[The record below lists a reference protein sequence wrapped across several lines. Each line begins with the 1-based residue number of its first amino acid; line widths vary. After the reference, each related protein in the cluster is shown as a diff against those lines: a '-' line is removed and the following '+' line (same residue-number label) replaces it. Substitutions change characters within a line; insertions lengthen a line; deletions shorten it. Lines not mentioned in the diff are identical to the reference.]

1 MDPFEAFESIQNQE
15 DPAAE
20 FLARE
25 QAELDKIE
33 NDNNNND
40 DFLGLDGTNVSV
52 GEQLFS
58 TNQSSNNEMPTDAY
72 AAVFKADKLAQEPEK
87 IKRWREEQKLRISTK
102 DAEEEKVKQQ
112 WRDVAKKDLDE
123 WFKQRKEQL
132 AKTHAD
138 NKYLALFLL
147 LAFFKLNPYTFFW
160 L

>member
-1 MDPFEAFESIQNQE
+1 MDPFDAFESANQNQE

-33 NDNNNND
+33 NSND
-40 DFLGLDGTNVSV
+40 DFLGLN
-52 GEQLFS
+52 GENSQEAQLF
-58 TNQSSNNEMPTDAY
+58 NQNPSPTPSDAY

-87 IKRWREEQKLRISTK
+87 IKRWREEQKLRITTK

-112 WRDVAKKDLDE
+112 WRETAKKDLDE
-123 WFKQRKEQL
+123 WFKQRELQL

-138 NKYLALFLL
+138 NK
-147 LAFFKLNPYTFFW
+147 
-160 L
+160 

>member
-1 MDPFEAFESIQNQE
+1 MDPFEAFESVQNQE

-33 NDNNNND
+33 NND
-40 DFLGLDGTNVSV
+40 DFLNLNGANSSEDQLLFNNNTNNSN
-52 GEQLFS
+52 S
-58 TNQSSNNEMPTDAY
+58 NQSTSNEAPTDAY

-87 IKRWREEQKLRISTK
+87 IKRWREEQKLRITTK

-112 WRDVAKKDLDE
+112 WREAAKKDLDE

-138 NKYLALFLL
+138 NKYI
-147 LAFFKLNPYTFFW
+147 
-160 L
+160 

>member
-1 MDPFEAFESIQNQE
+1 MDPFEAFESVQNQE

-33 NDNNNND
+33 NNE
-40 DFLGLDGTNVSV
+40 DFLSLDGTNESA
-52 GEQLFS
+52 GDQLFS

-138 NKYLALFLL
+138 NKYF
-147 LAFFKLNPYTFFW
+147 AFF
-160 L
+160 